1 MRWDWSKVKAKLVAS
16 QAGKHEGWEKAMYT
30 GHPALMKAVQ
40 DLDARPPKGK
50 EAVLECQV

>member
-16 QAGKHEGWEKAMYT
+16 LAGKHEGWKEVMYT

-40 DLDARPPKGK
+40 DLEARPPKGK
-50 EAVLECQV
+50 EVVLECQV